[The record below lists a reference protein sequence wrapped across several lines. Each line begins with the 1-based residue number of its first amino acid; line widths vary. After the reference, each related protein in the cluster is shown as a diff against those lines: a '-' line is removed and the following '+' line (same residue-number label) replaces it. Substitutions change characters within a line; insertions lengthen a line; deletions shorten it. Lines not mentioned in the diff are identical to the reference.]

1 MSELFVGVVH
11 DSYVTLFLPTFQGF
25 LMFYALLTR
34 GVVRYDDCMFDVL
47 TSGTINSS
55 ALALFPA
62 PFIALMVW
70 SLAWKGFSL
79 WRAAQKGSKPWF
91 IALLLI
97 NSLGILDILYLFIFS
112 KMDSKQTGEQQSQEQ

>member
-1 MSELFVGVVH
+1 
-11 DSYVTLFLPTFQGF
+11 
-25 LMFYALLTR
+25 
-34 GVVRYDDCMFDVL
+34 MFDVL
-47 TSGTINSS
+47 TSGTVNSS

-70 SLAWKGFSL
+70 SLVWKGLSL

-91 IALLLI
+91 IALLLV

-112 KMDSKQTGEQQSQEQ
+112 KMNNKKSSEQQSLEQ